1 MSPEFIIKLGQ
12 EVLTLILYL
21 GGPVL
26 IVALVVG
33 LGVSIFQ
40 AVTQVHE
47 MTLTFIPKIIAVG
60 ATIILVLPWM
70 MQRMLDFTINLLSA
84 IPTLI
89 G

>member
-1 MSPEFIIKLGQ
+1 MSPEFVIQLGQ
-12 EVLTLILYL
+12 EALTLILYV
-21 GGPVL
+21 GGPIL

-33 LGVSIFQ
+33 LAVSIFQ

-60 ATIILVLPWM
+60 MTLILILPWM
-70 MQRMLDFTINLLSA
+70 MQRMIDFTTNLLLA

>member
-12 EVLTLILYL
+12 EVLTLVLYV

>member
-12 EVLTLILYL
+12 EVLTLILYV

-70 MQRMLDFTINLLSA
+70 MQRMIDFTINLLSA

>member
-1 MSPEFIIKLGQ
+1 VSPEFIIKLGQ

>member
-1 MSPEFIIKLGQ
+1 VSPEFIIKLGQ

-60 ATIILVLPWM
+60 VTIILVLPWM

>member
-1 MSPEFIIKLGQ
+1 VSPDFIIKLGQ
-12 EVLTLILYL
+12 EVLTLTLYV

-70 MQRMLDFTINLLSA
+70 MQRMIDFTINLLSA

>member
-1 MSPEFIIKLGQ
+1 VSPEFIIKLGQ
-12 EVLTLILYL
+12 ESLTLILYV
-21 GGPVL
+21 GGPIL

-33 LGVSIFQ
+33 LAVSIFQ

-60 ATIILVLPWM
+60 MTLILILPWM
-70 MQRMLDFTINLLSA
+70 MQRMIDFTTNLLLA

>member
-1 MSPEFIIKLGQ
+1 VSPDFIIKLGQ
-12 EVLTLILYL
+12 EVLTLVLYV

-70 MQRMLDFTINLLSA
+70 MQRMIDFTINLLSA

>member
-12 EVLTLILYL
+12 ESLTLILYV
-21 GGPVL
+21 GGPIL

-33 LGVSIFQ
+33 LAVSIFQ

-60 ATIILVLPWM
+60 MTLILILPWM
-70 MQRMLDFTINLLSA
+70 MQRMIDFTTNLLLA

>member
-1 MSPEFIIKLGQ
+1 MSPDFIIKLGQ
-12 EVLTLILYL
+12 EVLTLTLYV

-60 ATIILVLPWM
+60 ATIILLLPWM
-70 MQRMLDFTINLLSA
+70 MQRMIDFTINLLSA

>member
-12 EVLTLILYL
+12 EVLTLVLYV

-70 MQRMLDFTINLLSA
+70 MQRMIDFTINLLSA

>member
-1 MSPEFIIKLGQ
+1 MSPDFIIKLGQ

>member
-1 MSPEFIIKLGQ
+1 MSPDFIIKLGQ
-12 EVLTLILYL
+12 EVLTLILYV

-70 MQRMLDFTINLLSA
+70 MQRMIDFTINLLSA

>member
-1 MSPEFIIKLGQ
+1 MLL
-12 EVLTLILYL
+12 VLTL

-26 IVALVVG
+26 AVALVVG
-33 LGVSIFQ
+33 LAVSIFQ

-60 ATIILVLPWM
+60 GTLILVLPWALT
-70 MQRMLDFTINLLSA
+70 RMLDFTRNLLMS
-84 IPTLI
+84 IPGLV

>member
-1 MSPEFIIKLGQ
+1 MSPDFIIKLGQ
-12 EVLTLILYL
+12 EVLTLVLYV

>member
-1 MSPEFIIKLGQ
+1 MTPEYVIRLGQ
-12 EVLTLILYL
+12 DTLTLVLYV

-33 LGVSIFQ
+33 LAVAIFQ

-47 MTLTFIPKIIAVG
+47 MTLTFIPKILAVG
-60 ATIILVLPWM
+60 VTLIIALPWM
-70 MQRMLDFTINLLSA
+70 LQLMLEFTTRLLRS
-84 IPTLI
+84 IPTLV

>member
-1 MSPEFIIKLGQ
+1 MSPDFIIKLGQ
-12 EVLTLILYL
+12 EVLTLVLYV

-60 ATIILVLPWM
+60 ATIILMLPWM
-70 MQRMLDFTINLLSA
+70 MQRMIDFTINLLSA

>member
-1 MSPEFIIKLGQ
+1 MSPDFIIKLGQ
-12 EVLTLILYL
+12 EVLTLTLYV

-70 MQRMLDFTINLLSA
+70 MQRMIDFTINLLSA

>member
-1 MSPEFIIKLGQ
+1 MTPEYVIKLGQ
-12 EVLTLILYL
+12 DTLTLVLYV

-33 LGVSIFQ
+33 LAVAIFQ

-47 MTLTFIPKIIAVG
+47 MTLTFIPKILAVG
-60 ATIILVLPWM
+60 VTIVLVLPWM
-70 MQRMLDFTINLLSA
+70 LQQMLEFTASLLRS
-84 IPTLI
+84 IPMLV

>member
-70 MQRMLDFTINLLSA
+70 MQRMIDFTINLLSA

>member
-1 MSPEFIIKLGQ
+1 M
-12 EVLTLILYL
+12 
-21 GGPVL
+21 L

-70 MQRMLDFTINLLSA
+70 MQRMIDFTINLLSA